1 MPSFIFCDHLYIGI
15 CICIVA
21 SCNPFCEFKVE
32 YMKYLDLAALWERNK
47 GYNLWIKLLKV

>member
-32 YMKYLDLAALWERNK
+32 YMKYLDLAVLWERNK